1 MEDGCNP
8 YFATKSIFLKRGI
21 AVQSVLLETMAQP
34 DNRLAFSLNHMS
46 LATYAKLGGTPWLL
60 ASQHS
65 TAHELV
71 IGLGSYS
78 ASVSRTGSCE
88 RLVGIT
94 TVFSSDG
101 SYLLTGR
108 TAVAPFDQYSDA
120 LYGTL
125 KSVITSV
132 RDQDNWRRT
141 DKVRLV
147 FHVFKP
153 FKDTEVKAV
162 EQTVKDLALDN
173 VTFAFIHIARGH
185 PYLIFDNEQ
194 EGIGNRD
201 PKKGVLSPSRG
212 LCITLGDWESLIVF
226 SGASELKRASDGMPR
241 PCLLK
246 LHHLSTFKDMTYLAN
261 QAFEFASHS
270 WRMFAPEPFPIT
282 IRYSDLIAE
291 RLSGL
296 SNMSGWDDE
305 AVKFG
310 PIGNT
315 LWFL

>member
-1 MEDGCNP
+1 M
-8 YFATKSIFLKRGI
+8 
-21 AVQSVLLETMAQP
+21 QSVLLETMAQP

-147 FHVFKP
+147 FQ
-153 FKDTEVKAV
+153 D
-162 EQTVKDLALDN
+162 
-173 VTFAFIHIARGH
+173 
-185 PYLIFDNEQ
+185 
-194 EGIGNRD
+194 
-201 PKKGVLSPSRG
+201 
-212 LCITLGDWESLIVF
+212 LCIISAL
-226 SGASELKRASDGMPR
+226 RASD
-241 PCLLK
+241 
-246 LHHLSTFKDMTYLAN
+246 
-261 QAFEFASHS
+261 
-270 WRMFAPEPFPIT
+270 
-282 IRYSDLIAE
+282 
-291 RLSGL
+291 
-296 SNMSGWDDE
+296 
-305 AVKFG
+305 
-310 PIGNT
+310 
-315 LWFL
+315 FLVG